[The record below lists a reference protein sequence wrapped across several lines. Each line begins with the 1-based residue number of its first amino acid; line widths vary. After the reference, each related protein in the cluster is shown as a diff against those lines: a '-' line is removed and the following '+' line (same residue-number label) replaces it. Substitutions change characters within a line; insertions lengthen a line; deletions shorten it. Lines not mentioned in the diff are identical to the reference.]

1 MTGRTILRLA
11 VGGVVLSALA
21 VTSGCSTTRVHSMV
35 DDDQAPMIATT
46 IIFRP
51 ESWRP
56 VSGRKGWG
64 GVEVGYEHQSGDGV
78 QDIHNS
84 EYISY
89 DLDNRFNGP
98 QTVRHQASVDHS
110 HVAYNR
116 LFEFGPHFQLEPSLG
131 IAHDSIYIETTGMV
145 TYAPSAQQRG
155 SQMIRYH
162 QSITGI
168 TGGIIPRWTFNR
180 FFAVEVPMRIGVGFA
195 SRADSLGSLS
205 KEDNGVTE
213 VINPTLVFRPV
224 KNVSLGVGYAVRSQ
238 HVETSVDES
247 NLDLDFQGFSAAIRV
262 TF

>member
-1 MTGRTILRLA
+1 MTGRTILRL
-11 VGGVVLSALA
+11 VIGTTMLSAF
-21 VTSGCSTTRVHSMV
+21 TMTTGCSTTRVHSIV

-46 IIFRP
+46 IIVRP

-56 VSGRKGWG
+56 VSERKGWG

-78 QDIHNS
+78 QDIKTK

-98 QTVRHQASVDHS
+98 QAVRHEASVDHG

-116 LFEFGPHFQLEPSLG
+116 LFGFGSYFQLEPSLG
-131 IAHDSIYIETTGMV
+131 VAHDSIYIKTTGIV
-145 TYAPSAQQRG
+145 TYAPSAQLLG
-155 SQMIRYH
+155 SQTIRYH
-162 QSITGI
+162 QSVTGF
-168 TGGIIPRWTFNR
+168 TAGMIPRWNFNHW
-180 FFAVEVPMRIGVGFA
+180 FGVEVPMRIGVGFA
-195 SRADSLGSLS
+195 SRADSVSSLS
-205 KEDNGVTE
+205 SHDNGITE
-213 VINPTLVFRPV
+213 LINPTLIFRPV

-238 HVETSVDES
+238 HVETSLDES